1 MTKEVVKQQK
11 PYITIDGV
19 QLTVD
24 ELPDADSKR
33 WFSQLQQ
40 LIQEKTERAFALERT
55 NVGIDGFIFKI
66 VTRYNENKE
75 PTPVNGEDESTLE
88 SDNSK

>member
-1 MTKEVVKQQK
+1 MTEQTVKQK
-11 PYITIDGV
+11 PYITIGDV
-19 QLTVD
+19 QLTID

-88 SDNSK
+88 SDNSE